1 METLLLTHIVTIKLI
16 QVLSM
21 SDQTSMKTRQHNFEN
36 QVGTRSE
43 AQDPY
48 NHITIITTT
57 IEGA

>member
-1 METLLLTHIVTIKLI
+1 
-16 QVLSM
+16 M

>member
-1 METLLLTHIVTIKLI
+1 METVLLIHIVTMKLI

-21 SDQTSMKTRQHNFEN
+21 FDQTSMKTRQQNFEN

-48 NHITIITTT
+48 NHITIVTTT